1 MTARCRNCTHHKLYM
16 QPSSSGYSAQSS
28 LVGTRLVT
36 ENMRT
41 SLSTTCTKTW
51 REGTR
56 YETHK
61 SLEVGNFLGCVN
73 IVKAFRPL
81 SGKVSRVHTNKTHDI
96 KQEAQDGKKKVILRV
111 MHNKKP
117 TTLGFVSA
125 WLSESFFSSCL
136 VLPVCPLLRGCFQ
149 FSRTVDSTA
158 APSWWQER
166 HAPQKTLK
174 SQTGWYKRRNS
185 KTIRA
190 EVWSTWSSRVPNES
204 PVERWKTNRMT
215 VSAHEGSILLA
226 AARCTAESYWKNG
239 NETWNQKGGEW
250 KTKQVSVNMLRLT
263 SDG

>member
-1 MTARCRNCTHHKLYM
+1 MQEGRQGKCDIYFTSKESKWGSVLTLTTKSSSSLASVLLSLGRLACSSSAQRKSCQLRQATMTARCRNCTHHKLYM

-158 APSWWQER
+158 APS
-166 HAPQKTLK
+166 
-174 SQTGWYKRRNS
+174 
-185 KTIRA
+185 
-190 EVWSTWSSRVPNES
+190 
-204 PVERWKTNRMT
+204 
-215 VSAHEGSILLA
+215 
-226 AARCTAESYWKNG
+226 
-239 NETWNQKGGEW
+239 
-250 KTKQVSVNMLRLT
+250 
-263 SDG
+263 